1 MLDIRFREFTK
12 DQPVANQTRTGN
24 EERKGRAMATVS
36 QLLAVKGHAV
46 HTISMTSTVFEAI
59 GKMVNLNVGA
69 LLVLD
74 GMKPVGM
81 LTERD
86 YLRKIALQGRSSRTT
101 LVREV
106 MSEQLLSVELDTE
119 MEACMSLMTKKRIRH
134 LPVFAGTELAGIV
147 SIGDIV
153 KHLASDRKVQI
164 EQLTAYIQGVNY
176 A

>member
-1 MLDIRFREFTK
+1 
-12 DQPVANQTRTGN
+12 
-24 EERKGRAMATVS
+24 MATVS
-36 QLLAVKGHAV
+36 QLLAVKGDAV
-46 HTISMTSTVFEAI
+46 HTIGMTSTVFEAI
-59 GKMVNLNVGA
+59 GKMVNHNVGA

-101 LVREV
+101 QVREV
-106 MSEQLLSVELDTE
+106 MSAELLSVQLDTE
-119 MEACMSLMTKKRIRH
+119 IEDCMALMTKKRIRH
-134 LPVFAGTELAGIV
+134 LPVFAGAHLAGIV

-153 KHLASDRKVQI
+153 RHLASDRKVQI

>member
-1 MLDIRFREFTK
+1 
-12 DQPVANQTRTGN
+12 
-24 EERKGRAMATVS
+24 MATVS
-36 QLLAVKGHAV
+36 QLLAVKGNAV
-46 HTISMTSTVFEAI
+46 HTISVASTVFEAI
-59 GKMVNLNVGA
+59 GKMVNHNVGA

-74 GMKPVGM
+74 DMKPVGM

-106 MSEQLLSVELDTE
+106 MSEQLVSVQLDTE
-119 MEACMSLMTKKRIRH
+119 IEDCMSLMTRKRIRH
-134 LPVFAGTELAGIV
+134 LPVFAGAHLAGIV

-164 EQLTAYIQGVNY
+164 EQLTAYIQGVN
-176 A
+176 

>member
-1 MLDIRFREFTK
+1 
-12 DQPVANQTRTGN
+12 N
-24 EERKGRAMATVS
+24 
-36 QLLAVKGHAV
+36 H
-46 HTISMTSTVFEAI
+46 
-59 GKMVNLNVGA
+59 NVGA

-74 GMKPVGM
+74 DLKPVGM

-101 LVREV
+101 LAREI
-106 MSEQLLSVELDTE
+106 MSARLLSVQHDTE
-119 MEACMSLMTKKRIRH
+119 IEECMALMTKQRIRH
-134 LPVFAGTELAGIV
+134 LPVFAGSHLAGIV

-153 KHLASDRKVQI
+153 KHLASDRQVQI

>member
-1 MLDIRFREFTK
+1 
-12 DQPVANQTRTGN
+12 
-24 EERKGRAMATVS
+24 MATVS
-36 QLLAVKGHAV
+36 QLLAVKGNDV
-46 HTISMTSTVFEAI
+46 HTVSVTSTVFDAI
-59 GKMVNLNVGA
+59 GKMVNHNVGA

-101 LVREV
+101 VVREV
-106 MSEQLLSVELDTE
+106 MSDQLLSVQLDTE
-119 MEACMSLMTKKRIRH
+119 IEDCMALMTKRRIRH
-134 LPVFAGTELAGIV
+134 LPVFAGAHLAGIV